1 VVIHQ
6 LLATG
11 LDLGE
16 WEGVKGAY
24 IYMSVVFP
32 FALVIMFIVFYTK
45 KEAKEQGEEDV
56 VYLEM
61 VLIAGNMRG

>member
-1 VVIHQ
+1 
-6 LLATG
+6 
-11 LDLGE
+11 
-16 WEGVKGAY
+16 
-24 IYMSVVFP
+24 MSVVFP